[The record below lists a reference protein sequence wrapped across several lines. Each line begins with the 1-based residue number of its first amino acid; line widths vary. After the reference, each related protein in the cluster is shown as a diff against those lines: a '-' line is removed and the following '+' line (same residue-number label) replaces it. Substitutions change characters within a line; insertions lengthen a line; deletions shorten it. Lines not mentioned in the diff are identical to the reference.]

1 MPAAIHSAEL
11 APPPRPS
18 DGTDP
23 ELEALPEPRRPWR
36 RLTLVVMATTAL
48 VSLAMAWNLRGE
60 ALYAAQNGPPIQLG
74 ELGNAVDGR
83 QLANRW
89 VQGAAQLETSGAIR
103 YSRPL
108 ESDTFRLARVAGASK
123 LWVEIRVPAGLEGP
137 HFVAPASFV
146 GHLVPFSRAG
156 LRHRGLPAEVIATTN
171 ERVPPD
177 AWLLVD
183 GESPRGVGWAAGL
196 VVLFLGFFA
205 FNLFGVYRI
214 IRPVRDA

>member
-1 MPAAIHSAEL
+1 MPAALHSAEL
-11 APPPRPS
+11 TPPQPGE
-18 DGTDP
+18 GTDP

-36 RLTLVVMATTAL
+36 RLTLAVMATTAL
-48 VSLAMAWNLRGE
+48 LSLAMAWNLRGE
-60 ALYAAQNGPPIQLG
+60 ALYATQNGPPIQLG
-74 ELGNAVDGR
+74 ELETAVHGQ
-83 QLANRW
+83 QLTSRW
-89 VQGAAQLETSGAIR
+89 VQGTAQLETTGTIR

-108 ESDTFRLARVAGASK
+108 ESDTFRLARVANAPK

-146 GHLVPFSRAG
+146 GRLVPFSRAG
-156 LRHRGLPAEVIATTN
+156 LRHKGLPAEVKATTN
-171 ERVPPD
+171 DQVPPD

-205 FNLFGVYRI
+205 FNVFGVYRI
-214 IRPVRDA
+214 VRPVRDA